1 MMPKNLMV
9 CFSKSHFAGFNDNCV
24 FIELPIPSYNDMMFL
39 NSFCENQDVIKID
52 DDFITID
59 QFAKDIVHECLKHSQ

>member
-1 MMPKNLMV
+1 
-9 CFSKSHFAGFNDNCV
+9 
-24 FIELPIPSYNDMMFL
+24 MFL